1 MRRAVVIFTAGLMG
15 CVSTTWA
22 AEAQDSVR
30 GAGTKPPAAVET
42 PAKMDLF
49 VAGEDGYATYRIPGI
64 VVTQRGTIL
73 AYCAA
78 RKDGIG
84 DWADIDIALR
94 RSLDGGRSWLP
105 RQILVDAGTATADNP
120 TAIVD
125 RKTGAVHFLYQVN
138 YARCFYMR
146 SDDDGQTFTPA
157 VDITSVF
164 EQFRR
169 EYDWN
174 VIAPGPGHGIQL
186 ENGRLLVPVWLS
198 TGGHSHRPSCMSVIY
213 SDDHGVTW
221 RRGEVVAKHSET
233 IPNPSETVAV
243 QLRDGRVMLNIRNE
257 SRRYRRLVAF
267 SADGATRWTEPV
279 FDENLF
285 EPVCMASLVR
295 VAPKPGETVSRILFA
310 NPDSR
315 NNPTEHGWC
324 RNRENLSI
332 KASEDEGRTWVA
344 SRVLEP
350 GISGYSD
357 LAAAPDG
364 MIYCF
369 YERGGVKSQMFHT
382 QYLTVARFPVSW
394 IDEHAGR

>member
-1 MRRAVVIFTAGLMG
+1 MSIDLQATFHVLLLLTAVLTAAT
-15 CVSTTWA
+15 V
-22 AEAQDSVR
+22 
-30 GAGTKPPAAVET
+30 PAADDAGQPALVAGRHDRQT
-42 PAKMDLF
+42 PVKTDLF
-49 VAGEDGYATYRIPGI
+49 AAGEDGYATYRIPGI
-64 VVTQRGTIL
+64 VVTGRGTIL

-94 RSLDGGRSWLP
+94 RSTDGGRSWQP
-105 RQILVDAGTATADNP
+105 RRILVDAGKDTADNA

-138 YARCFYMR
+138 YAKCFYMR
-146 SDDDGQTFTPA
+146 SDDDGQTFSPA
-157 VDITSVF
+157 VEITSVF
-164 EQFRR
+164 EQFRP

-186 ENGRLLVPVWLS
+186 DNGRLLVPVWLS
-198 TGGHSHRPSCMSVIY
+198 TGGHKHRPSCVSVIF
-213 SDDHGVTW
+213 SDDHGATW
-221 RRGEVVAKHSET
+221 HRGEVVVRHSET
-233 IPNPSETVAV
+233 VPNPSETLAL
-243 QLRDGRVMLNIRNE
+243 QLSDGRVMLNIRNE

-279 FDENLF
+279 FDESLF
-285 EPVCMASLVR
+285 EPVCMASLIR
-295 VAPKPGETVSRILFA
+295 VEPKPGETVSRILFA

-315 NNPTEHGWC
+315 NNPKEFGWC
-324 RNRENLSI
+324 RARENLSI
-332 KASEDEGRTWVA
+332 KASEDEGRTWQV

-364 MIYCF
+364 TVYCF
-369 YERGGVKSQMFHT
+369 YERGGVEAKMFHT

-394 IDEHAGR
+394 LDGE